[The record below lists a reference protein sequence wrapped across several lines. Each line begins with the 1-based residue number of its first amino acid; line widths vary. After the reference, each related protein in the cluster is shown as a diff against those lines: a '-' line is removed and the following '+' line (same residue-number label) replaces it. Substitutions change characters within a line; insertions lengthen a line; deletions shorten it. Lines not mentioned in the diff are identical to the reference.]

1 MLAEDVWGA
10 VVVRFEVEVPEETED
25 AAEEE
30 VAVDDEAHDAELG
43 TMTPFD
49 SQSWSAKVMVST
61 EQSQTPA
68 LTIPC
73 STHCFGP
80 EVSKFAK
87 CSRIN
92 N

>member
-1 MLAEDVWGA
+1 M
-10 VVVRFEVEVPEETED
+10 RFELEVPEEAGGEAGGETED

-43 TMTPFD
+43 TMTPLV

-80 EVSKFAK
+80 QVSRFAK
-87 CSRIN
+87 CSRITD
-92 N
+92 